1 MQVFCKNTTFL
12 PKNKKKT
19 RFSAIVACFCQMA
32 LKALHVWQITKTLH
46 VYAVI
51 VWDNDLSP
59 TLQSFHKFFT

>member
-51 VWDNDLSP
+51 V
-59 TLQSFHKFFT
+59 